1 MRLISFAILAVGLL
15 PLARVEADTIA
26 YDNAGGITAVLNG
39 NNPGIQNYGNDL
51 GLDFTVNG
59 PIRVTELGAFDNGNP
74 NLLNGVNGTSGITVG
89 IFNTTTGLQV
99 GPSVTFSASNV
110 GTQIN
115 GDAFLPTN
123 ITLLD
128 GNYTIVAY
136 NDGNYNANGSSPNTT
151 STENSGGGLISFVGG
166 GRYSGTESGLAFPT
180 TMDGGPSNRYDA
192 GTFEFVQA
200 PEPTTMS
207 FVSLGII
214 GLVLAASRCRKR

>member
-1 MRLISFAILAVGLL
+1 MIAVVVL
-15 PLARVEADTIA
+15 PLARIDADTIA
-26 YDNAGGITAVLNG
+26 YDNMGGIVAVLNG

-51 GLDFTVNG
+51 GLDFTVNA

-74 NLLNGVNGTSGITVG
+74 NLLSGVNGTSGITVG

-99 GPSVTFSASNV
+99 GPSVTFTPTNA

-115 GDAFLPTN
+115 GDAFLPTD

-136 NDGNYNANGSSPNTT
+136 NDGNYNQNGNASTPNPT

-166 GRYSGTESGLAFPT
+166 GRFSGTESGLAFPT
-180 TMDGGPSNRYDA
+180 NPDGGPSNRYDV

-200 PEPTTMS
+200 PEPATMS